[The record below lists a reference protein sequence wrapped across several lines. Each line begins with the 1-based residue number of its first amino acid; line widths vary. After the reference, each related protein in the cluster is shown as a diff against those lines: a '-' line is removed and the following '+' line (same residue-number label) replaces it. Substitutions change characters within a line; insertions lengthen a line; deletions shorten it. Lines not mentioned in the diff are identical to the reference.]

1 MRSSKALL
9 IVIFLF
15 TICSG
20 WATSLYV
27 DINSTAISPD
37 GSEQHPFANVNAAVT
52 QAWED
57 ATVDDIVILPGVYN
71 ENIELIGFLRNLN
84 FRSTYN
90 PDLGND
96 EVIQSTVIRG
106 MDQSYDPVF
115 YIKNCAANATISF
128 YGLSIT
134 NGKGHFVE
142 SQVNPEN
149 WTMGGGICV
158 IGTASLEQHVSM
170 KWCDVYENYAC
181 WGGGIYGLYASI
193 VVSNTNIH
201 DNALYF
207 LHSVLPPDT
216 HGGGLVNGSKGAGVY
231 LAGGY
236 STISHCKIY
245 SNRSFLDQEH
255 ELYNPLCYGN
265 AAALVWRNTCAV
277 NDIGL
282 IMEYCEVFDNVTK
295 TINDQ
300 MATFDWPFRTTIQ
313 IQRGLHVIV
322 PGESGY
328 NHVEINQC
336 TITDNRIIEESSV
349 FSPYVNCAVGI
360 LRLTDEEHIR
370 GTINNNII
378 YDNTSG
384 TNLFNQNTTQ
394 IQQLYGG
401 SFNNQGVFIPIM
413 IPIRFCCVNDAHDSN
428 IYNDEGDGSI
438 DLDPL
443 FVSSYESSYNL
454 RWDTVAVSPCIDRGN
469 PEVLDELDLTP
480 IDMGARPYLIAH
492 DYDRYTMPEP
502 GSTVPKWMCFPVLND
517 ITTDA
522 CVNEVFFEPIVDIDI
537 LDYVMYKPFQQA
549 SIHEMRHSGGE
560 LILGNEIVNSHQ
572 GYKVLLQE
580 DCPDLISIHTPGSL
594 IPPETVLDLH
604 SYGSYGDNWVG
615 YFQRESAK
623 PLDAL
628 AAVLD
633 HVYRI
638 ETQRWTMI
646 KQPNG
651 SWIHAKSFVLNY
663 GDLVIL
669 YSDQDCSF
677 SWNNPN
683 PVRPFTLSTP
693 TAFSY
698 DGKSS
703 YTPFYVTL
711 PQSKD
716 AELPAE
722 IGLYVND
729 ICKGAVVVED
739 SLLHIC
745 AYLDE
750 GEEITPENSF
760 LVFYYPSKSGASTK
774 KIYRMDSKQLQ
785 MSKNTNPYYFLA
797 ISDPQNCT
805 SVSPLVGLKQNYPN
819 PFNPT
824 TNISY
829 DLPEDGDVRLSV
841 YNLKGQLVKQLLNKR
856 DSLGPHTVVW
866 DGKDSRGNKCSSGV
880 YYYRLTTGGKSLTKK
895 MLMLK

>member
-1 MRSSKALL
+1 MRFFKALL
-9 IVIFLF
+9 FSLF
-15 TICSG
+15 ILTLSSA

-27 DINSTAISPD
+27 DDDSTALNPD
-37 GSEQHPFANVNAAVT
+37 GSEEYPFPTVNDAV
-52 QAWED
+52 QRAMGNGE
-57 ATVDDIVILPGVYN
+57 VDTIVILPGVYD
-71 ENIELIGFLRNLN
+71 ENIELIGFLRNLT
-84 FRSTYN
+84 FRSTYD
-90 PDLGND
+90 PDLGNND
-96 EVIQSTVIRG
+96 VIQSTVIRG
-106 MDQSYDPVF
+106 LDQSYDPVF
-115 YIKNCAANATISF
+115 YIKDCAANISISF
-128 YGLSIT
+128 WGLSIT

-142 SQVNPEN
+142 SIENPDN
-149 WTMGGGICV
+149 WTMGGGICSL
-158 IGTASLEQHVSM
+158 GTADLEQHVNID
-170 KWCDVYENYAC
+170 WCNIFDNYAC
-181 WGGGIYGLYASI
+181 WGGGIYGLYSTFKI
-193 VVSNTNIH
+193 SDTNIH
-201 DNALYF
+201 DNALF
-207 LHSVLPPDT
+207 FRHSILPPDT
-216 HGGGLVNGSKGAGVY
+216 HGGGALNGSKGAGIY
-231 LAGGY
+231 LAGGF
-236 STISHCKIY
+236 STITRSNIY
-245 SNRSFLDQEH
+245 SNRSFLDHGH
-255 ELYNPLCYGN
+255 ELYNPLCFGN
-265 AAALVWRNTCAV
+265 AAALVWRNICAA

-295 TINDQ
+295 TLNTQ
-300 MATFDWPFRTTIQ
+300 MPVFDWAFRTSIQ
-313 IQRGLHVIV
+313 IQRGIHVIE
-322 PGESGY
+322 PGQSGY

-336 TITDNRIIEESSV
+336 TITDNRIIADPG
-349 FSPYVNCAVGI
+349 FIDPYVNCAVGI
-360 LRLTDEEHIR
+360 IRLTDEEHIR

-378 YDNTSG
+378 YNNTSG
-384 TNLFNQNTTQ
+384 TSLFNQN
-394 IQQLYGG
+394 IMGVQQLYGG
-401 SFNNQGVFIPIM
+401 YFTNQGDFIPIV
-413 IPIRFCCVNDAHDSN
+413 IPIRFCCVNNAHDSN
-428 IYNDEGDGSI
+428 IYNDEGYGSI
-438 DLDPL
+438 DQDPL

-502 GSTVPKWMCFPVLND
+502 GSTVPKWMCFPVLNN

-522 CVNEVFFEPIVDIDI
+522 CVNEDFFEPIINWRI

-549 SIHEMRHSGGE
+549 SIHEMRYSGGE

-580 DCPDLISIHTPGSL
+580 DYPDLISIHTPGSL

-646 KQPNG
+646 KQANG

-760 LVFYYPSKSGASTK
+760 LVFYYPSKSGASNK

-785 MSKNTNPYYFLA
+785 MSKSTNPYYFLA

-805 SVSPLVGLKQNYPN
+805 SVSPVVELKQNYTN

-866 DGKDSRGNKCSSGV
+866 DGTDSRGNKCSSGV
-880 YYYRLTTGGKSLTKK
+880 YYYRLTTNGKSVSKK